1 MPGGMMPTGPGLL
14 LEAPAGAA
22 PGAAEVT
29 TDLADWTLMAA
40 LLKGASHVSPH
51 LLLNTSPSL
60 HVQVGPLIWYVT
72 QAGAQQLPLLIL
84 GWQAS

>member
-1 MPGGMMPTGPGLL
+1 MPTGPGLL

-51 LLLNTSPSL
+51 LLHFYNP
-60 HVQVGPLIWYVT
+60 
-72 QAGAQQLPLLIL
+72 
-84 GWQAS
+84 